1 MLEFETT
8 QWSLIRAAGRDPSEQ
23 AKEALEQLCQKYWQ
37 PLYVYI
43 RRRVQNEADALDL
56 VQAFFARLLEKHY
69 LADADQNRGRFRSFL
84 ITAFK
89 HFLANEWDKA
99 KAQKRGGLHKIH
111 SLGLSVD
118 DSVVS
123 FELDVG
129 VTPEQL
135 YERQWARS
143 LINLVKERLQAE
155 YTKQKK
161 KGLFDLLKDF
171 LASDQQ
177 VKYIEVTEKLGMKE
191 PAVRMAASRMRKRF
205 RQLLREEIAHT
216 VSNAEDVDGEIRHLF
231 TIFRE

>member
-1 MLEFETT
+1 MFEFETT
-8 QWSLIRAAGRDPSEQ
+8 HWSLVRAAGRDPSEQ
-23 AKEALEQLCQKYWQ
+23 AREALEHLCQKYWQ
-37 PLYVYI
+37 PLYVYV

-99 KAQKRGGLHKIH
+99 KAQKRGGSYKIH
-111 SLGLSVD
+111 SLDLSVD

-123 FELDVG
+123 FELESG
-129 VTPEQL
+129 VTSEQL

-161 KGLFDLLKDF
+161 QGLFDLLKDF

-191 PAVRMAASRMRKRF
+191 PAVRMVASRMRKRF

-216 VSNAEDVDGEIRHLF
+216 VSNDEDVDGEIRHLF
-231 TIFRE
+231 MIFRE